1 MTLRLHVRLQ
11 PGEREIAARGAANPL
26 QQAHHFNRPVE
37 IQRQKSEVQHHDG
50 HEAADDAVDDERDI
64 AAERH
69 DAQRDHGA
77 HPEGREH
84 QGGRHIARDFDHH
97 TRSLR

>member
-1 MTLRLHVRLQ
+1 M
-11 PGEREIAARGAANPL
+11 
-26 QQAHHFNRPVE
+26 
-37 IQRQKSEVQHHDG
+37 QHQDG

-97 TRSLR
+97 TRSLRWRAVATAELRTPARWRFSPWKLCLL